1 MLNVALV
8 DDEIIALKELEYLLS
23 TESGLK
29 VVGKYTSPEKAI
41 EEIKSL
47 DLDAVFLDVSM
58 PEMNGFMVAEEIK
71 KVNKNI
77 EIVFITAHDT
87 FALKAF
93 EINAKDYVLKPFS
106 LDRIKATLDRLS
118 ERLDKKENAIS
129 IKNVKKIPIKN
140 SDKLSLVDVD
150 KIIYCVANEGHV
162 NIVTD
167 KDSFISDETLNNV
180 EERLKEFNFIKCH
193 RKYLVNLDLI
203 ENIISWVNGTYILKL
218 KGTREEIPVSRNYG
232 KTIKNIFKI

>member
-8 DDEIIALKELEYLLS
+8 DDEIIALRELEYLLS

-29 VVGKYTSPEKAI
+29 IVGKFTDPQQAI
-41 EEIKSL
+41 EEIKAL
-47 DLDAVFLDVSM
+47 EPDAVFLDVSM
-58 PEMNGFMVAEEIK
+58 PELNGFMVAEEIK
-71 KVNKNI
+71 RLNKDI

-93 EINAKDYVLKPFS
+93 EINARDYVLKPFS
-106 LDRIKATLDRLS
+106 IDRIKTTLDRLK
-118 ERLDKKENAIS
+118 ERLGKHDNIS
-129 IKNVKKIPIKN
+129 NIKNVKKIPIKN

-150 KIIYCVANEGHV
+150 KIIYCIANEGHV
-162 NIVTD
+162 NVVTD
-167 KDSFISDETLNNV
+167 KENFISEETLNNV
-180 EERLKEFNFIKCH
+180 EIRLKEFNFIKCH

-203 ENIISWVNGTYILKL
+203 ENIIPWVNGTYILKL
-218 KGTREEIPVSRNYG
+218 KGTKEEIPVSRNYN